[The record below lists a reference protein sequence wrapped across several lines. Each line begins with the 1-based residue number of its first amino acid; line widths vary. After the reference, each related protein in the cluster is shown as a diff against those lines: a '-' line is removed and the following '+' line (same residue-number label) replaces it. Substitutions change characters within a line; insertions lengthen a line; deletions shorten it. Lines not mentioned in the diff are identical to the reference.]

1 MSEHSQPQ
9 ERRFSSSEKEVRKK
23 TRAEM
28 MSEYKKLNIVE
39 REMKGG
45 RTDGLYGTSPWSTA
59 QLPF

>member
-9 ERRFSSSEKEVRKK
+9 ERGFIIRERGQKK

-28 MSEYKKLNIVE
+28 MNEYKKLNIVE

>member
-1 MSEHSQPQ
+1 
-9 ERRFSSSEKEVRKK
+9 
-23 TRAEM
+23 M
-28 MSEYKKLNIVE
+28 MNEYKKLNIVE